1 MIKVKIKKLHT
12 EAVVPRYAKP
22 GDAGMDLTAVHVS
35 SDRYGCF
42 TYHTGLAVEIPPG
55 YVGLLFP
62 RSSIYKTGQTLTN
75 CVGVI
80 DSGYR
85 GEIMMKFSLSSNRNE
100 YQIGDR
106 VGQLI
111 ILPYPEIDFVE
122 VTDLNDS
129 ERGTD
134 GYGSTGQ

>member
-1 MIKVKIKKLHT
+1 MNVNIKRLH
-12 EAVVPRYAKP
+12 EDAIIPKYAKK
-22 GDAGMDLTAVHVS
+22 GDAGLDLTAIDVS
-35 SDRYGCF
+35 TDQYGCF
-42 TYHTGLAVEIPPG
+42 TYHTGIAIEIPKG

-62 RSSIYKTGQTLTN
+62 RSSVYKTGQTLTN

-106 VGQLI
+106 IGQLI
-111 ILPYPEIDFVE
+111 ILPHPKIHFVE
-122 VTDLNDS
+122 VKELSNS
-129 ERGTD
+129 ERGLG
-134 GYGSTGQ
+134 GYGSTGV